1 MKHSNAYF
9 LAVLGIPFTLG
20 LAALAD
26 DVSFHPAKDFASQKE
41 LRIDAELAVKEASI
55 SFNGEPVPADSIE
68 QLTAQ
73 QLMLSIAI
81 DVTETFRATKD
92 GAPVDL
98 LRGYD
103 KIELKLE
110 IGDEVQE
117 PEGDNDLEGKSVQFL
132 WDAKESEYKKSFHE
146 SKGDDALL
154 ESLDADMEVRALLP
168 DKKVGEGDTWDVSGD
183 DLAALFFPGG
193 IAAGGGDGSGEGP
206 DVEAITDEFAKQL
219 ETAFK
224 EFKVTCT
231 YTGTRD
237 AAGTKVGEITFVYDG
252 KASLDL
258 DPILKQAE
266 EMGGGGIDME
276 FSSSASM
283 TLRGEGALLWDL
295 ATGVMYTYEMKA
307 ELGLD
312 VNIEAHAQQEGM
324 EFDVS
329 MSGSIGGDVTWAMT
343 RK

>member
-1 MKHSNAYF
+1 MKHTNAYF
-9 LAVLGIPFTLG
+9 LAVLGIPLTLG
-20 LAALAD
+20 LASLAD
-26 DVSFHPAKDFASQKE
+26 DVSFHPAKDLASQKE
-41 LRIDAELAVKEASI
+41 LRIEAELAVKEASMT
-55 SFNGEPVPADSIE
+55 FNGEPVPGDSIE

-73 QLMLSIAI
+73 QLLLNIAI

-98 LRGYD
+98 VRSYD
-103 KIELKLE
+103 KLELKVE
-110 IGDEVQE
+110 IGDEVEE
-117 PEGDNDLEGKSVQFL
+117 PEGDNDLEGKIVQFL

-146 SKGDDALL
+146 SKGDEALL
-154 ESLDADMEVRALLP
+154 ERLDADMEVRALLP

-193 IAAGGGDGSGEGP
+193 IASGAGDASGEGP
-206 DVEAITDEFAKQL
+206 DMGAITDELTKQL

-231 YTGTRD
+231 YKGARD
-237 AAGTKVGEITFVYDG
+237 AAGTKVGEIAFVYDG

-258 DPILKQAE
+258 DQLLQQAE
-266 EMGGGGIDME
+266 ELNGSGLDME

-295 ATGVMYTYEMKA
+295 ATGVMHTYEMKA

-312 VNIEAHAQQEGM
+312 VSIEAHAEQEGRQ
-324 EFDVS
+324 FDVS
-329 MSGSIGGDVTWAMT
+329 MSGTIGGDVTWAMT